1 MKYDF
6 VEIGTSDF
14 ETVIQKCASNSV
26 GLSIDPIL
34 YYLNRLP
41 SKPYVHKVL
50 TAVSDH
56 DGVAKVFYISEEI
69 IKKHDFPW
77 WVRGCSSINAYH
89 PTVMQLLLSKKIDPV
104 DAFTSKTIPM
114 YSVETLFGMYQ
125 VDDCECLKIDTE
137 GHDCVILSNY
147 LEGIKKGKY
156 GPARKILFES
166 NSLTPTEQVENTIL
180 KFQELGYA
188 IVHSGENTILERQRK
203 EFF

>member
-14 ETVIQKCASNSV
+14 ETIIQKCAGDSV
-26 GLSIDPIL
+26 GLSVDPIL
-34 YYLNRLP
+34 YYLNKLP

-56 DGVAKVFYISEEI
+56 DGVAEVFYLSEET

-89 PTVMQLLLSKKIDPV
+89 PTVMQLLTDKNIDPV

-125 VDDCECLKIDTE
+125 VDDCTLLKIDTE

-147 LEGIKKGKY
+147 LEVIKKGKCN
-156 GPARKILFES
+156 PARIISFES
-166 NSLTPTEQVENTIL
+166 NSLTPIEQVASTVL
-180 KFQELGYA
+180 KFQDEGYT
-188 IVHSGENTILERQRK
+188 IVATGENTTLLRI
-203 EFF
+203 